1 LNKINQE
8 VKMKNNRQLEK
19 RVSQDTDRIKKD
31 LNALLGDSTALI
43 SRFENDLVQS
53 TGRVKD
59 GIAQMSGKVEKL
71 SNDAKESVIDAT
83 AVMKREMGR
92 GLSSYNARA
101 QEVANKVPG
110 DLGRQAIRYP
120 WVTITVALVIGFLLG
135 GLVKPARIRVI
146 ERQN

>member
-1 LNKINQE
+1 
-8 VKMKNNRQLEK
+8 MKNNRQLEK
-19 RVSQDTDRIKKD
+19 RVSQDADRIKKD
-31 LNALLGDSTALI
+31 LNALMGDSTALI

-53 TGRVKD
+53 TGRVKG

-83 AVMKREMGR
+83 AAMKREMGR

-110 DLGRQAIRYP
+110 DLGRKAVRYP
-120 WVTITVALVIGFLLG
+120 WVTITVALFIGFLLG
-135 GLVKPARIRVI
+135 GLIKPARTRVI
-146 ERQN
+146 ER